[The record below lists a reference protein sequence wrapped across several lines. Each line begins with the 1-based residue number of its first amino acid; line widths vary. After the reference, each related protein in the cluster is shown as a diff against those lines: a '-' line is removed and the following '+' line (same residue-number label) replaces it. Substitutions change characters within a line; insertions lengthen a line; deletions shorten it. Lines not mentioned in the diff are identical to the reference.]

1 MTGSVGLGPVD
12 QGEATLESK
21 VWSYMLVFICK
32 ESDIPVQVPRA
43 VFLNLWVEKK
53 AVAPHSST
61 LASKLPW
68 TGELG
73 RLQSTESRR
82 VRHD

>member
-73 RLQSTESRR
+73 RLQSMELQR
-82 VRHD
+82 VGHD